1 MAERVK
7 SIPKEIRSLERRI
20 EYLVGRKEH
29 LMKMMKD
36 FADKQKHKIEEKAAA
51 VVDDEDYPPNKLKK
65 HKVSNEGNLETVEEE
80 GEKEQSAGET
90 TCTDSA
96 IADPSLPPLT
106 PRYPLQP
113 EGGDMDDFREWAQE
127 YDRVQKLNA
136 PLENLPTQIKRCK
149 DPATR
154 AAVVAPDDKR
164 MLLRVADFIVSVS
177 YSYFD
182 LYSDKDVTEYCI
194 GFIISSDKVTKKAR
208 ILTRDY
214 IVCSKA
220 DTNRK
225 VYIHWQYMQDS
236 PIEGELLFVSRHYQ
250 IALLEIPV
258 DVHSVKPELKIPSF
272 GSYPNYGQEVFTL
285 ARDKDLFLMAR
296 RGTILRVQHGLMFRS
311 HCIFV
316 DYELPDCGAG
326 GPVVDRS
333 GDVVGMSL
341 CCDSGISAILSI
353 SIAISCVNMWT
364 NFGRIA
370 RPLLEMRFKN
380 VELLHE
386 LNGSIHGGF
395 IVDRVDIDSTAWELG
410 IRRGNVI
417 SFNGHC
423 STPLPEFEDFLLS
436 CGLAH
441 LQGEYRVADF
451 KIKVCDHDEDVKRHM
466 NLCVPFSDVSKDL
479 TD

>member
-29 LMKMMKD
+29 LMKTMKD
-36 FADKQKHKIEEKAAA
+36 FADKQKHKVEEKAA

-65 HKVSNEGNLETVEEE
+65 QKVNEGNLETVEEE
-80 GEKEQSAGET
+80 EQSAGET

-113 EGGDMDDFREWAQE
+113 EGGDMDDFQEWAQE
-127 YDRVQKLNA
+127 YDRVKKLNA

-164 MLLRVADFIVSVS
+164 MLLRVADFVVSVS

-182 LYSDKDVTEYCI
+182 LYSDKDVTEYCT

-296 RGTILRVQHGLMFRS
+296 RGTILRVQQGLMFRS
-311 HCIFV
+311 HCISV

-341 CCDSGISAILSI
+341 NYGSGISAILSI
-353 SIAISCVNMWT
+353 STAISCVDMWT
-364 NFGRIA
+364 NFG
-370 RPLLEMRFKN
+370 
-380 VELLHE
+380 
-386 LNGSIHGGF
+386 
-395 IVDRVDIDSTAWELG
+395 
-410 IRRGNVI
+410 
-417 SFNGHC
+417 
-423 STPLPEFEDFLLS
+423 
-436 CGLAH
+436 
-441 LQGEYRVADF
+441 
-451 KIKVCDHDEDVKRHM
+451 
-466 NLCVPFSDVSKDL
+466 
-479 TD
+479 